1 MPNTKN
7 SEVRYQVL
15 DRCLKRGGYSTM
27 ELMSEVN
34 KELERQ
40 GFSLVTSLNTIRQ
53 DLDHIGGSA
62 HADITIKKEKN
73 GREVKYSYEN
83 PASSIYNLP
92 FKDDEMIQLVQCLSI
107 LSRFEGMP
115 QMDWLQSF
123 LDRARLTL
131 NLESGDKQV
140 VGFDECRYLKG
151 KEYFSTLLSA
161 ICQKQ
166 VLSIGYRSFKS
177 DKDKEVLIHPYY
189 LKEYNKR
196 WFLIGLVHGYES
208 LTNLAFDRI
217 LYINSVSGVSFIE
230 NDQYDFNDD
239 YFSDIIGV
247 SRQPNSPTEEV
258 LIKVDAKEYPYIETK
273 PLHESQRKIS
283 STGDEY
289 VIGIKVCVNYELE
302 QLLLSYGEGIQV
314 ISPTSL
320 RDKIKARLSNALNNY
335 ENVHID

>member
-27 ELMSEVN
+27 ELMNEVN
-34 KELERQ
+34 KELELQ
-40 GFSLVTSLNTIRQ
+40 GFSPVTSLNTIRQ

-62 HADITIKKEKN
+62 HAEITIKKDKI

-92 FKDDEMIQLVQCLSI
+92 FRDDEMIQLVQCLSI

-131 NLESGDKQV
+131 NLESGGKQV

-151 KEYFSTLLSA
+151 KEFFSTLLSA
-161 ICQKQ
+161 ICKKQ
-166 VLSIGYRSFKS
+166 VLSVGYRSFRS
-177 DKDKEVLIHPYY
+177 DRDKEVLIHPYY
-189 LKEYNKR
+189 LKEYNNR

-217 LYINSVSGVSFIE
+217 LYINEVSGVSFIE
-230 NDQYDFNDD
+230 NNQYDFNDD

-247 SRQPNSPTEEV
+247 SKQPNTDPEDV
-258 LIKVDAKEYPYIETK
+258 IIKVNAKEYPYIETK
-273 PLHESQRKIS
+273 PLHETQRKIS
-283 STGDEY
+283 SSAEEY
-289 VIGIKVCVNYELE
+289 VIGIKVCINYELE
-302 QLLLSYGEGIQV
+302 QLLLSYGDAIQV
-314 ISPTSL
+314 VSPEYL
-320 RDKIKARLSNALNNY
+320 RDKIKERLSKAINNY
-335 ENVHID
+335 NTLT